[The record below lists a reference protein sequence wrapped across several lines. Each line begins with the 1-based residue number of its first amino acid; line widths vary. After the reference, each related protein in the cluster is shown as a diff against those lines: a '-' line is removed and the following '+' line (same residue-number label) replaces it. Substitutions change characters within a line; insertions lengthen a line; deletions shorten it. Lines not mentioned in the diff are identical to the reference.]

1 MDNLKELKLRIANET
16 LGQEMNKKVSDA
28 NYEAILDEKKME
40 VAEDLGLK
48 EKIENVGWENMTTKE
63 VGQIGGKTG
72 GQIGG
77 QMVKNLIAAAEAQ
90 MAPVDDDTLH
100 NAKEHLESKQ

>member
-16 LGQEMNKKVSDA
+16 LGQEMKKKVSDA

-48 EKIENVGWENMTTKE
+48 EKIENVGWKNMTTKE
-63 VGQIGGKTG
+63 VGQIGGKT
-72 GQIGG
+72 GG

-100 NAKEHLESKQ
+100 NAKKHLEGKQ